1 MASQGSARPSAV
13 FPDADVTR
21 ILGFVIGGPPNRTF
35 LLALQ
40 FLREGF
46 PVRAFVRRQDQ
57 RAERLRQAGAEIFVG
72 DQLDMCDFT
81 G

>member
-1 MASQGSARPSAV
+1 MTKPKILVTSASGKTASAA
-13 FPDADVTR
+13 
-21 ILGFVIGGPPNRTF
+21 
-35 LLALQ
+35 ALQ

-72 DQLDMCDFT
+72 GQLDMRDFT